1 MIVVYSFCGYNFYTF
16 REAVSFKK
24 FYKKRWNRN
33 DKIKKFNYLI
43 GVPKVINWKASKKQ
57 GYIIYY

>member
-33 DKIKKFNYLI
+33 DKIKKINY
-43 GVPKVINWKASKKQ
+43 KE
-57 GYIIYY
+57 